1 MGVLVLTKALITG
14 GLGFIGFHL
23 AKHLQEKGDKVIIC
37 DNQFRGKIDEEVKI
51 FLKKN
56 GVEYINMDMADKKDF
71 EKLDNNYDAV
81 YHLAAI
87 NGTKYFYQIPEEVLR
102 VNLLSTINLL
112 EWIKDTSCKDMLF
125 SSSSEVYS
133 GTILKFGWKIPT
145 EEDVPLCIEDVS
157 NPRYSYGG
165 SKIAGELLFLNY
177 GRKYSLNTR
186 IVRFHNIYGER
197 MGYEHV
203 IPEFFKRIF
212 DKVDPFPIHGGNE
225 TRSFIYVMDGVRAAR
240 LVMENE
246 KTKDEIINIG
256 NEDEEITIKDLSE
269 KMFEITGVNPKI
281 ELKESLKGSVPR
293 RCPSIEKLK
302 KLTGYTP
309 EVSLHEGLQ
318 RTYKWYKQDY
328 QKKLTKDG
336 NK

>member
-1 MGVLVLTKALITG
+1 LTKALITG

-23 AKHLQEKGDKVIIC
+23 AKHLHEKGDKVIIC
-37 DNQFRGKIDEEVKI
+37 DNQFRGKIDDEIKK

-56 GVEYINMDMADKKDF
+56 DVEYIDMDMTDKKDF
-71 EKLDNNYDAV
+71 EKLDSNYDAI

-87 NGTKYFYQIPEEVLR
+87 NGTKYFYQMPEEVLR

-112 EWIKDTSCKDMLF
+112 EWIKDTSCKDVLF

-133 GTILKFGWKIPT
+133 GTIQKFGWKIPT
-145 EEDVPLCIEDVS
+145 EEDVPLCIEDVN

-165 SKIAGELLFLNY
+165 SKIAGELLFMNY

-212 DKVDPFPIHGGNE
+212 DKVDPFPIYGGNE
-225 TRSFIYVMDGVRAAR
+225 TRSFIYVGDGVRAAR

-246 KTKDEIINIG
+246 KIKNQIINIG
-256 NEDEEITIKDLSE
+256 NETEEITIHP
-269 KMFEITGVNPKI
+269 PKLL
-281 ELKESLKGSVPR
+281 ELHS
-293 RCPSIEKLK
+293 
-302 KLTGYTP
+302 
-309 EVSLHEGLQ
+309 
-318 RTYKWYKQDY
+318 
-328 QKKLTKDG
+328 
-336 NK
+336 

>member
-23 AKHLQEKGDKVIIC
+23 AKHLQEKGYQVDIC
-37 DNQFRGKIDEEVKI
+37 DNQFRGKVDEEIKI

-56 GVEYINMDMADKKDF
+56 DVKYIKMDMTKKSDF
-71 EKLDNNYDAV
+71 DKLDANYDVV

-112 EWIKDTSCKDMLF
+112 EWIKGTSCKDILF

-133 GTILKFGWKIPT
+133 GTIQKFGWKIPT
-145 EEDVPLCIEDVS
+145 GEDVPLCIEDVT

-165 SKIAGELLFLNY
+165 SKIVGELLFLNY
-177 GRKYSLNTR
+177 GRKYSLNIR

-197 MGYEHV
+197 MGFEHV

-212 DKVDPFPIHGGNE
+212 DKVDPFPIYGGND
-225 TRSFIYVMDGVRAAR
+225 TRSFIYVGDGVRAAR
-240 LVMENE
+240 LIMENE
-246 KTKDEIINIG
+246 KTKNEIINIG
-256 NEDEEITIKDLSE
+256 NEDGEIKIKDLSE
-269 KMFEITGVNPKI
+269 KMFEIAGVNPKI

-293 RCPSIEKLK
+293 RCPSIKKLK
-302 KLTGYTP
+302 KLTGYKS
-309 EVSLHEGLQ
+309 EISLNEGLQ

-328 QKKLTKDG
+328 QKKDD